1 MIIKKGSVAEKIFK
15 ELLTASKTQK
25 TSTVPE
31 SIKFLKDK
39 GYYLTFS
46 ENVRTIFIKDKSVT
60 DSFAI
65 SDSFIVPAICIGF
78 DNGDSIIEFDKINSK
93 AIVNGIEFAEV
104 NTFSADEAD
113 DEIDDDEITDYHLT
127 FTKEQLENFEND
139 FNISL
144 GNYFKNPETVDT
156 ITFGINEGRIYKYAT
171 STSCWKLSKLT
182 DNEAT
187 INTVKI
193 EQDYGHTIKAWTLP
207 HKIFNFMKMSDC
219 VNINFDEDYIKIN
232 SKEFKLC
239 FKTRETKTKALKE
252 YLEYFSN
259 DEIEK
264 FIDFQ
269 LPDGAKKFIKDISNN
284 FYEQE
289 EDFCLNIKF
298 KKQKGIEFTIDDK
311 KLFIDDESVLN
322 DFSIEANASAI
333 NYILNDTNEKLR
345 INKKHS
351 LILFYNGNSFY
362 IVPNNE
368 DEEE

>member
-1 MIIKKGSVAEKIFK
+1 MTIIKKGSVAEKIFK
-15 ELLTASKTQK
+15 ELLSASKTQK
-25 TSTVPE
+25 TSTVIE
-31 SIKFLKDK
+31 SIRFLKDK
-39 GYYLTFS
+39 GYYLVFS
-46 ENVRTIFIKDKSVT
+46 ENIRSIFIKDKSVT

-78 DNGDSIIEFDKINSK
+78 DNGDSVIEFDKTNSK
-93 AIVNGIEFAEV
+93 AIVNGIEF
-104 NTFSADEAD
+104 TDIDTDFDE
-113 DEIDDDEITDYHLT
+113 EKYNEEITDYHLT

-182 DNEAT
+182 DSEAT

-219 VNINFDEDYIKIN
+219 VNINFDENYIEIN
-232 SKEFKLC
+232 SKEFKIS
-239 FKTRETKTKALKE
+239 FRSRETKTKTLKE
-252 YLEYFSN
+252 YLKYFNN

-269 LPDGAKKFIKDISNN
+269 LPDGAKRFIKDISHN

-298 KKQKGIEFTIDDK
+298 KKQKGIELAIDDK
-311 KLFIDDESVLN
+311 KLFINDESVSN
-322 DFSIEANASAI
+322 DFSIEANTFAI

-345 INKKHS
+345 INKENG
-351 LILFYNGNSFY
+351 LIIFYNGNSFY
-362 IVPNNE
+362 IVPNSE
-368 DEEE
+368 DEEER